1 MAFSIDRILGTTH
14 AAGASG
20 ARQNPGHMTPPW
32 ATAPAP
38 DGTSTLTPTQVSWS
52 QLGAP
57 MILRPQQQ
65 PTTGNGGVHEI
76 YISLAMLDGTS

>member
-14 AAGASG
+14 ATSG
-20 ARQNPGHMTPPW
+20 ARQNPEHVTPHW
-32 ATAPAP
+32 APAP
-38 DGTSTLTPTQVSWS
+38 DGTSTLTPTQVAWS

-57 MILRPQQQ
+57 MILQPQQQ
-65 PTTGNGGVHEI
+65 PTTGNGAVHEI